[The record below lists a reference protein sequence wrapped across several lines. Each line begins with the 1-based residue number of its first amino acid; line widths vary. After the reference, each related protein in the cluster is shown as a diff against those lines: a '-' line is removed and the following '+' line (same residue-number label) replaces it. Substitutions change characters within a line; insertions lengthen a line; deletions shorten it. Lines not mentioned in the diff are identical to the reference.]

1 MELCKIMK
9 HNCTLVEQD
18 WDGMIPALQ
27 SGKFDAIMAG
37 MSITDE
43 RKQKINFSQGYADE
57 VASFAVLKGSSI
69 KPKTPKS
76 ISLSNIDSNDQKTL
90 DALKKAFAGKI
101 IGVQTGTIHQNFLK
115 SGLIGKVNVWTYKT
129 QDEVN
134 LDLASGRIDAAL
146 AAAVAFEDY
155 NAKAGSKLKLVGPTF
170 SGGTFG
176 NGVGVGIR
184 KADSGLLNDFNSA
197 IDTARQKGI
206 IKKLAIKHF
215 GFDASM

>member
-1 MELCKIMK
+1 MYL
-9 HNCTLVEQD
+9 
-18 WDGMIPALQ
+18 
-27 SGKFDAIMAG
+27 
-37 MSITDE
+37 
-43 RKQKINFSQGYADE
+43 NFS
-57 VASFAVLKGSSI
+57 VLF
-69 KPKTPKS
+69 
-76 ISLSNIDSNDQKTL
+76 L
-90 DALKKAFAGKI
+90 DALKKTFAGKI

-197 IDTARQKGI
+197 IETARQKGI